1 MYNITLSY
9 LTGMKKVQYPNMTV
23 KDDVLD
29 IILLVFSSFL
39 HDYISKANPHSP
51 VFLSFSQYHSMRKFK
66 TLNVYTLQPR
76 TRILCMII
84 YFDSLITEAI
94 NKASC

>member
-23 KDDVLD
+23 KDDVLF
-29 IILLVFSSFL
+29 VFSSFL

-66 TLNVYTLQPR
+66 TLNVYTLQPL
-76 TRILCMII
+76 TQILCMII
-84 YFDSLITEAI
+84 YFDSLIT
-94 NKASC
+94 